1 MKQKQFGY
9 TLVLVLFV
17 WEDFE
22 KREEIPT
29 ASSALE
35 VLTEKDMETGVYH
48 YSKVTERGT
57 ELQCPYSVSHL
68 LNLCFTHLAAHL
80 FLSYKASSEKK
91 VIDTTPFSP
100 KRHVF
105 SFPKKNETV
114 LFPSVQCCTSYS
126 NLHSSWVKDV
136 LPLGS
141 WKHTTLFLFPFLHF
155 ERVSERPVPSLPHT
169 QDKKQPRMRSAGRAG

>member
-1 MKQKQFGY
+1 MG
-9 TLVLVLFV
+9 
-17 WEDFE
+17 
-22 KREEIPT
+22 
-29 ASSALE
+29 
-35 VLTEKDMETGVYH
+35 TGVYL

-105 SFPKKNETV
+105 SFQRRMKLYCSPLFSAALHIQTYTV
-114 LFPSVQCCTSYS
+114 PESKTFCPWAPENTQ
-126 NLHSSWVKDV
+126 HSSF
-136 LPLGS
+136 
-141 WKHTTLFLFPFLHF
+141 FLFFILR
-155 ERVSERPVPSLPHT
+155 EWVRDLCLRSLT
-169 QDKKQPRMRSAGRAG
+169 AKTRNNQEWEVLEELANIF